1 MTFFIHILM
10 FMIFKNFVFCSQP
23 SSVLHHIQNE
33 FFPLTCHS
41 PSYLVSIANVC
52 LNTFSEYST
61 TEYTGCEGI
70 RNPPL
75 FTYNVNAEADATSLY
90 FMKQ

>member
-1 MTFFIHILM
+1 MSFSFNLHSLVIL
-10 FMIFKNFVFCSQP
+10 S
-23 SSVLHHIQNE
+23 
-33 FFPLTCHS
+33 PLQTC
-41 PSYLVSIANVC
+41 V

-61 TEYTGCEGI
+61 TEYTDCEGI

-90 FMKQ
+90 FMEQ